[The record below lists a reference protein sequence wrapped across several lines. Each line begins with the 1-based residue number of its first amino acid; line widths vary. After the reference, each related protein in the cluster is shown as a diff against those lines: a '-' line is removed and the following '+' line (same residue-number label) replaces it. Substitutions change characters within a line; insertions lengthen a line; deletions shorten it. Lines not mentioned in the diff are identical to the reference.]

1 MDYRANLFQKNVASN
16 IEAQTLAFALSIHH
30 ALVSITSDTLII
42 ESKVGNKQTIKL
54 NFKEKD
60 FSTSTYV
67 GRFENGLNFR
77 LVQPTGFALDM
88 AKEKFNAE
96 TAFTIASISPNGWA
110 LYFFL
115 TDKDDFR
122 QTNVEEKG
130 SQEQIQR
137 LIQGA
142 MMSIQVGMQEK
153 FLEIT
158 KRLLPMIESNP
169 SQLNNFED
177 SEDYIHILKNNI
189 TVFENSERTIINKI

>member
-42 ESKVGNKQTIKL
+42 EPKVGNKQAIKL

-67 GRFENGLNFR
+67 GRFENGLDFR

-88 AKEKFNAE
+88 AKEKYNAIN
-96 TAFTIASISPNGWA
+96 AFTIASINPNGWA
-110 LYFFL
+110 LNFFL
-115 TDKDDFR
+115 TKKDDLR
-122 QTNVEEKG
+122 QTSVEEKG

-142 MMSIQVGMQEK
+142 MMSIQVGMQDK
-153 FLEIT
+153 FIEIT
-158 KRLLPMIESNP
+158 KRLLLMIESNP
-169 SQLNNFED
+169 SQLNSFED
-177 SEDYIHILKNNI
+177 CEDYIYILKNNI
-189 TVFENSERTIINKI
+189 EVFDSSERSIIKNI